1 MTNLGAAQD
10 ISKTAPSGPPRRSI
24 GPTGTAA
31 PLFTLRS
38 AEFRKGREQSW
49 KQLEDMVERIEKGGI
64 AALSA
69 EEIQRLP
76 LLYRTAMSS
85 LSVARAIVLDRGLL
99 LYLENLSL
107 RAYLAVYG
115 PRASIMESLSRFFQ
129 HGFPEAVRS
138 LRWHLAIVF
147 AVLIAGTFAGYAL
160 VQADASYFTML
171 VPESLAADRGPTSTA
186 AELLEDEI
194 FAPWPGFVDAFIVFA
209 NSLFRH
215 NAMVGVLC
223 FGLGF
228 ALGVPTLI
236 LIAYQG
242 LILGAFIALHVQR
255 GLGIDFIGWL
265 SIHGITEILAILLC
279 AAAGLAVA
287 EKILFP
293 GTLSRLESLSRYGKT
308 AASVAAGS
316 VALFFIAG
324 LLEGGFRQLIDNTTG
339 RYAFAAI
346 TAALWL
352 AYFLSGRKKKV
363 GNDGDQH

>member
-1 MTNLGAAQD
+1 MTGDAAAPQD
-10 ISKTAPSGPPRRSI
+10 APKIALSKPPRHI
-24 GPTGTAA
+24 GPTGVAA
-31 PLFTLRS
+31 PLLSLRS

-49 KQLEDMVERIEKGGI
+49 KQLEDMVGRIEKNGI

-69 EEIQRLP
+69 EEIQQLP
-76 LLYRTAMSS
+76 LLYRAAMSS

-115 PRASIMESLSRFFQ
+115 PRASVTESLSDFFRR
-129 HGFPEAVRS
+129 GFPEAVRS

-147 AVLIAGTFAGYAL
+147 IVLIAGTFAGYAL
-160 VQADASYFTML
+160 VQADVNYFSTL
-171 VPESLAADRGPTSTA
+171 VPESLAGGRGPASSA
-186 AELLEDEI
+186 ADLLDDEI
-194 FAPWPGFVDAFIVFA
+194 FAPWPGFVETFIVFA

-215 NAMVGVLC
+215 NTMVGILC

-255 GLGIDFIGWL
+255 GLGVDFMGWL
-265 SIHGITEILAILLC
+265 LIHGVTEILAILLC
-279 AAAGLAVA
+279 AAAGLAIA

-293 GTLSRLESLSRYGKT
+293 GALPRLENLSRYGKT

-324 LLEGGFRQLIDNTTG
+324 LLEGGFRQLIDHTLG
-339 RYAFAAI
+339 RYAFAAV

-352 AYFLSGRKKKV
+352 AYFLSGRKKV
-363 GNDGDQH
+363 GNDGDSH